1 MAKRAAKQPS
11 GSEPDE
17 APKADA
23 GVDENGHEEEMA
35 RDEKELAGY
44 LQERLKPGLNSGAI
58 PLLARSIA
66 KEIAHHEYSN
76 GDSDDEADGE
86 LTAQSADLG
95 ANLQELQA
103 KLGEEWILYFAVHG
117 EDTWLT
123 AETEDASQR
132 IEAPSASVLSKAVEV
147 LNEGG
152 GRGGAS

>member
-1 MAKRAAKQPS
+1 MAPKQQRAARQKAS
-11 GSEPDE
+11 DVT
-17 APKADA
+17 PKADPGA
-23 GVDENGHEEEMA
+23 DENGHEEEVA

-66 KEIAHHEYSN
+66 KEIAHQEYGN
-76 GDSDDEADGE
+76 GGADDEGSDE
-86 LTAQSADLG
+86 LTAETADLG

-103 KLGEEWILYFAVHG
+103 KLGEDWVLYFAVHG

-132 IEAPSASVLSKAVEV
+132 IEAPSASVLIKAVEV

>member
-76 GDSDDEADGE
+76 GGSEDAEEEDE
-86 LTAQSADLG
+86 SADLET
-95 ANLQELQA
+95 NLHELQS
-103 KLGEEWILYFAVHG
+103 KLGEDWILYFAVHG
-117 EDTWLT
+117 EDSWLT
-123 AETEDASQR
+123 AETDDASQR
-132 IEAPSASVLSKAVEV
+132 IEAPNASVLIKAVEV
-147 LNEGG
+147 LNQGG